1 MGVVVKT
8 RDEGAAERA
17 ALQRW
22 LDGEPADQL
31 PVELA
36 GLRVRLSALCALE
49 PAGAEPAPLFE
60 ALLQRLVDAGERVR
74 AQLLTTAV
82 PLPREL
88 YDAVRELQAQLL
100 ELAGLVAAR
109 IDRAAIGAAAADP
122 AWAAVAAGCLPGLHL
137 VFLLSC
143 LSTASDPAGLWRL
156 AHRFGER
163 ADGPAYRAMLAL
175 AACQPRSFSA
185 RELSWLAD
193 YFLSQAD
200 ALQPLDGV
208 GPAAAWHFDA
218 AADSTPMA
226 GARASR
232 EDHVPAARPRHVE
245 LRTLLERMQHGIA
258 RLDEQIVAEAAA
270 GRLPGC
276 ASFDA
281 AGGLP
286 PGLAPTEMLALL
298 RRLRARW
305 EAAPVREHR
314 RRPRDYA
321 VEACVGL
328 GALWELARGGE
339 ARGRIGQWRVLNE
352 DPAGCAIASV
362 GECAAELQAG
372 VLVGLRTDRRQPWA
386 ACVVRWVRSERP
398 GQIELGLQLLAPS
411 FQAAQLAFRA
421 AQPRVLVPAL
431 ELPAMAPIRPR
442 PAFVVPAGSQVGRSF
457 VFVRAGA
464 HAGAALY
471 LAQGSAFGAELQTA
485 AVELFQYELD
495 LYPD

>member
-8 RDEGAAERA
+8 RDEAVAELE
-17 ALQRW
+17 ALLRW

-36 GLRVRLSALCALE
+36 ELRARLSTVSALE
-49 PAGAEPAPLFE
+49 PASAVPVPVFE
-60 ALLQRLVDAGERVR
+60 ALLQRLIDAGERVR

-100 ELAGLVAAR
+100 ELAGLAAAR
-109 IDRAAIGAAAADP
+109 SDPAATRAAAAD
-122 AWAAVAAGCLPGLHL
+122 AVLVTVATGCLRGLHL
-137 VFLLSC
+137 VFVLSG
-143 LSTASDPAGLWRL
+143 LSAVSDPAGLWRL
-156 AHRFGER
+156 AHRFGEL
-163 ADGPAYRAMLAL
+163 ADGAAYRAMLAL

-193 YFLSQAD
+193 YFLAQAD
-200 ALQPLDGV
+200 ALRPLDGV
-208 GPAAAWHFDA
+208 GPPAAWHFDA
-218 AADSTPMA
+218 AADSAPTPE
-226 GARASR
+226 ARES
-232 EDHVPAARPRHVE
+232 HLPAARPRHVQ

-270 GRLPGC
+270 GRLSEC

-281 AGGLP
+281 AEGLP

-298 RRLRARW
+298 RRLCARW
-305 EAAPVREHR
+305 EAVPVREHR
-314 RRPRDYA
+314 RRPKDYA
-321 VEACVGL
+321 VEVCVGL
-328 GALWELARGGE
+328 GTLWELACGGE

-352 DPAGCAIASV
+352 DPAGCAIVSV

-372 VLVGLRTDRRQPWA
+372 VLVGLRADRQHPWA
-386 ACVVRWVRSERP
+386 ACVVRWVHSERP
-398 GQIELGLQLLAPS
+398 GQVELGLQLLAPS

-464 HAGAALY
+464 DAGAALY
-471 LAQGSAFGAELQTA
+471 LAQGSALGAELQTA